1 MSASAPRPDRRGV
14 PQGTARAARRLR
26 RLELRGTAG
35 RRGAAHG
42 EALADSIRRYTE
54 ERVRLAASGSWSG
67 RPATRDDVLRL
78 AEAMLP
84 AHRAYSPELCDEME
98 AMAAASGLSAAEAVI
113 VGGFTDFV
121 DALRARA
128 GAAPE
133 EDDCTA
139 VLVPEA
145 RGDGAA
151 CLAQTWDMH
160 DTATEHVVMLDVE
173 PDRGPRALVF
183 STAGCLGQIGMNEAG
198 ICVGINNLAA
208 AVGRIGVTW
217 PFVVREALRQERIED
232 ALAKVLDAELTGA
245 HHYLLLDREGR
256 GFDVEAMP
264 QRKHV
269 RELRGEPLIHTNHC
283 LADETRAH
291 EAVRAPELLASSQA
305 RLRRAQELLADGA
318 IDVPRLMEMTRD
330 PDAICQRS
338 RPPFHVES
346 SGAMIMRPA
355 RGELWA
361 VWGLPSENEYE
372 RLDFSAP

>member
-1 MSASAPRPDRRGV
+1 LSAGASRSEARTAGAAPAG
-14 PQGTARAARRLR
+14 RRLR
-26 RLELRGTAG
+26 RIGLRGAAG

-42 EALADSIRRYTE
+42 GALADSIRRYAE

-78 AEAMLP
+78 ADAMLP
-84 AHRAYSPELCDEME
+84 AHRAYAPDLCDEME
-98 AMAAASGLSAAEAVI
+98 AMAAASGITPAEAVI
-113 VGGFTDFV
+113 AGGFTDFV
-121 DALRARA
+121 DAVRACA

-139 VLVPEA
+139 VLVPAA
-145 RGDGAA
+145 RGGGDAF
-151 CLAQTWDMH
+151 LAQTWDMH
-160 DTATEHVVMLDVE
+160 DTATEHVVMLDVQ

-208 AVGRIGVTW
+208 AVGRVGVTW
-217 PFVVREALRQERIED
+217 PFVVREVLRQTRIDD
-232 ALAKVLDAELTGA
+232 ALARVLDADLTGA

-264 QRKHV
+264 ARKHV
-269 RELRGEPLIHTNHC
+269 RELASEILLHTNHC

-291 EAVRAPELLASSQA
+291 EAARAPELLASSRA
-305 RLRRAQELLADGA
+305 RLRRAQELLADGP
-318 IDVPRLMEMTRD
+318 IDAARLMEMTRD
-330 PDAICQRS
+330 PEAICQRS
-338 RPPFHVES
+338 RPPFHIES

-355 RGELWA
+355 SGELWA

-372 RLDFSAP
+372 HLAFSAP

>member
-1 MSASAPRPDRRGV
+1 MSASAPRSGARGAPD
-14 PQGTARAARRLR
+14 PAPPASRRLR

-42 EALADSIRRYTE
+42 AALAEPIRRYTE

-78 AEAMLP
+78 ADAMLP
-84 AHRAYSPELCDEME
+84 AHRAYAPDLCDEME

-139 VLVPEA
+139 VLVPNERA
-145 RGDGAA
+145 EGGAF
-151 CLAQTWDMH
+151 LAQTWDMH
-160 DTATEHVVMLDVE
+160 DTATEHVVMLDVQPE
-173 PDRGPRALVF
+173 RGPRALVF

-208 AVGRIGVTW
+208 AVGRVGVTW
-217 PFVVREALRQERIED
+217 PFVVREVLQQTRIED
-232 ALAKVLDAELTGA
+232 ALAKVLDADLTGA

-264 QRKHV
+264 ARKHV

-283 LADETRAH
+283 LADETRVH
-291 EAVRAPELLASSQA
+291 EAKRAPELLASSRA
-305 RLRRAQELLADGA
+305 RLRRAQELLAEGP
-318 IDVPRLMEMTRD
+318 IDAPRLMDMTRD
-330 PDAICQRS
+330 PEAICQRS
-338 RPPFHVES
+338 RPPFHIES

-355 RGELWA
+355 SGELWA

-372 RLDFSAP
+372 HFAFAAP

>member
-1 MSASAPRPDRRGV
+1 
-14 PQGTARAARRLR
+14 
-26 RLELRGTAG
+26 
-35 RRGAAHG
+35 
-42 EALADSIRRYTE
+42 
-54 ERVRLAASGSWSG
+54 
-67 RPATRDDVLRL
+67 
-78 AEAMLP
+78 
-84 AHRAYSPELCDEME
+84 
-98 AMAAASGLSAAEAVI
+98 VI

-139 VLVPEA
+139 VLVPPA
-145 RGDGAA
+145 RGEGAGY
-151 CLAQTWDMH
+151 LAQTWDMH
-160 DTATEHVVMLDVE
+160 DTATEHVVMLDVRPE
-173 PDRGPRALVF
+173 RGPRALVF
-183 STAGCLGQIGMNEAG
+183 STAGCVGQIGMNEAG

-217 PFVVREALRQERIED
+217 PFVVREVLRQERIED
-232 ALAKVLDAELTGA
+232 ALAKVLDADLTGA

-269 RELRGEPLIHTNHC
+269 RELRDEPLFHTNHC
-283 LADETRAH
+283 LAEETRAH
-291 EAVRAPELLASSQA
+291 EAARAPELLASSQA
-305 RLRRAQELLADGA
+305 RLRRAQELLAEGP

-330 PDAICQRS
+330 SEAICQRS
-338 RPPFHVES
+338 RPPFHIES

-355 RGELWA
+355 SGELWA

-372 RLDFSAP
+372 RFDLSS